1 MQFPGFE
8 TIDTEVGAYAKVYK
22 VRNNDYGY
30 IRAMKVLLGT
40 IPKEGEQEE
49 KSYKNFLR
57 ECRTLFQLGNGS
69 HPNIVHIYG
78 IQRVNNRLVIETDWV
93 NGLPLASSLVDD
105 AGQSRYVELHEVM
118 RLLHDIGSALEY
130 CHNEHYRYSMTGSE
144 PGVKTDQKTG
154 RWVIDESTRARL
166 EHDYQVIHN
175 DIHTGNIIRRIDGT
189 YVLIDFGLSIDADA
203 PKLTVSRVNKGALE
217 FRPPEKWSAPNSLTT
232 TSDIYSFGCA
242 LYFFLTGRVP
252 FPEDRNDEQAELHL
266 MEAHKNAP
274 VPSIAQ
280 ARQTFFE
287 RTHPG
292 ATYTKD
298 YPDWLESL
306 ILKCLEKSPE
316 NRFQD
321 GRELMRYVK
330 EHLGDFKSLVED
342 SMRRDGLVGSSRKTP
357 STDEPAAA
365 QQAEETV
372 EVPAQPDLALLAANS
387 QLKASLEDAQNKLQT
402 AKESNKRLALQLQQ
416 AQYAA
421 SQRRNKGKGL
431 WALVLAGGL
440 FIVAASLFIQ
450 LNRSTRQVSAANEQ
464 LEYATTQA
472 RQLRQERD
480 SLNNLLQ
487 RRMLPA
493 QQHKSSAES
502 PTPRR
507 KVVKIKRK

>member
-1 MQFPGFE
+1 MEFEGFE
-8 TIDTEVGAYAKVYK
+8 TLDSEPGSFAKVFK
-22 VRNNDYGY
+22 VWNKDYGY
-30 IRAMKVLLGT
+30 IRAMKVLNGT
-40 IPKEGEQEE
+40 IPEEGEQEE

-78 IQRVNNRLVIETDWV
+78 IRRVNNRLVIETDWV
-93 NGLPLASSLVDD
+93 NGIPLDSCVEDD
-105 AGQSRYVELHEVM
+105 AGKARYVELHEVM

-144 PGVKTDQKTG
+144 EGVKTDQKTG
-154 RWVIDESTRARL
+154 KWVMDESTRARL

-175 DIHTGNIIRRIDGT
+175 DIHTRNIIRRIDGT
-189 YVLIDFGLSIDADA
+189 YVLIDFGQAIDADA

-242 LYFFLTGRVP
+242 LYFFLTGGFP
-252 FPEDRNDEQAELHL
+252 FPKDENDTQAELHL
-266 MEAHKNAP
+266 MEAHQKAP
-274 VPSIAQ
+274 VPSIAE
-280 ARQTFFE
+280 ARQKFFKD
-287 RTHPG
+287 THSEG

-298 YPDWLESL
+298 YPDWLEKL

-330 EHLGDFKSLVED
+330 EHLGDSKSLVEAI
-342 SMRRDGLVGSSRKTP
+342 MLREVGSSRKTP
-357 STDEPAAA
+357 STDEPVAA
-365 QQAEETV
+365 QQAKETV
-372 EVPAQPDLALLAANS
+372 EVPAQPDPALLAENS
-387 QLKASLEDAQNKLQT
+387 RLKASLEDAQNKLQT
-402 AKESNKRLALQLQQ
+402 AEESNKRLALQLQQ

-421 SQRRNKGKGL
+421 SQRRKKGKGL

-440 FIVAASLFIQ
+440 FMVAASLFIL
-450 LNRSTRQVSAANEQ
+450 LNRSTRQVSAANKQ

-480 SLNNLLQ
+480 SLNNLLHQ
-487 RRMLPA
+487 RRLPA
-493 QQHKSSAES
+493 QQHKSSAKS